1 MKIELIKEVSFLG
14 EVSYYLEIDGKYIV
28 GSMTSKEE
36 KANEF
41 YEFVQNNKSL
51 KTKDVIKQTE
61 I

>member
-14 EVSYYLEIDGKYIV
+14 EVSYYFEIDGKYIV
-28 GSMTSKEE
+28 GSMTSKEQQ
-36 KANEF
+36 ANEF